1 MDTVTR
7 AKNICLTP
15 STEWPIIAEEQTPA
29 ATLITGYVVPLAA
42 IGAVAGIIGG
52 SLVGISVPF
61 GGTIRVPLSASLV
74 TAVFTFVMAVVGVL
88 IVSFVINALAPTFGG
103 QQNFSQA
110 MKVAVYSYTPAW
122 IAGVLG
128 ILPLLGTLAIIAALY
143 GLYLLYLGLP
153 RVMKCPEDKSL
164 AYTAVVVVCAIVISA
179 VTTVAGAAVAGAGL
193 IGSAALG
200 AGPLSGGP
208 LGADGPLS
216 ARARSS
222 SNSEV
227 KFDKDSPLGKLQAIG
242 DKLEANNKKIEAAQ
256 KAGNQEAAA
265 TAAIDGL
272 ATLLG
277 GGHRVDPISIDQL
290 KPFVPDTFAGLAR
303 RSMNTEKNG
312 IAGLMVSKAH
322 AEYSDG
328 AQRRVTLE
336 ISDSGGAS
344 GLVTLA
350 GWASVQEERQDDNG
364 SERTHKVD
372 GRLVHEKISKNGGS
386 NEFSIVLGDRF
397 VVAAHGTGV
406 PFDELKGAVG
416 QLDLRKL
423 ESLKDAGVQ
432 P

>member
-1 MDTVTR
+1 
-7 AKNICLTP
+7 
-15 STEWPIIAEEQTPA
+15 
-29 ATLITGYVVPLAA
+29 
-42 IGAVAGIIGG
+42 
-52 SLVGISVPF
+52 
-61 GGTIRVPLSASLV
+61 
-74 TAVFTFVMAVVGVL
+74 
-88 IVSFVINALAPTFGG
+88 
-103 QQNFSQA
+103 
-110 MKVAVYSYTPAW
+110 
-122 IAGVLG
+122 
-128 ILPLLGTLAIIAALY
+128 
-143 GLYLLYLGLP
+143 
-153 RVMKCPEDKSL
+153 
-164 AYTAVVVVCAIVISA
+164 
-179 VTTVAGAAVAGAGL
+179 
-193 IGSAALG
+193 LG

-265 TAAIDGL
+265 TAAVDGL

-277 GGHRVDPISIDQL
+277 GGHRVDPIGIGYL
-290 KPFVPDTFAGLAR
+290 KPFVPVTSAGLAR

-372 GRLVHEKISKNGGS
+372 GRLVHEKI
-386 NEFSIVLGDRF
+386 
-397 VVAAHGTGV
+397 
-406 PFDELKGAVG
+406 
-416 QLDLRKL
+416 
-423 ESLKDAGVQ
+423 
-432 P
+432 